1 MKIGII
7 GAGKVGCSMG
17 KYFVENGIPV
27 AGFYSR
33 HQESAEQAATFTK
46 TEKFD
51 SLTSLVDLCDMV
63 FIATPDDAIREVWNR
78 IHSLS
83 IENKVICHFSGS
95 LSSDVFSRREQTG
108 ALCCS
113 LHPMYAFSDRF
124 TSYEKLNT
132 VIFSIEGDK
141 QGIVRLRELFLPLG
155 NSVYKIASDKKV
167 KYHCA
172 ASMVSN
178 MMIGLY
184 ELSIRMLEDCGL
196 DQEQARLFVEPLV
209 RGNIENVL
217 NTSSAEALSGPIER
231 GDLETVKKH
240 LMVLR
245 GREKRIYQDLRQI
258 VLQIAEE
265 KNPDRDYAELEEL
278 ISAVS
283 TEME

>member
-51 SLTSLVDLCDMV
+51 SLTSLVDLCDIV

-245 GREKRIYQDLRQI
+245 GREKRIYQDLGQI

>member
-51 SLTSLVDLCDMV
+51 SLTSLVDLCDIV

-209 RGNIENVL
+209 RENIENVL

-245 GREKRIYQDLRQI
+245 GREKRIYQDLGQI

>member
-245 GREKRIYQDLRQI
+245 GREKRIYQDLGQI

>member
-78 IHSLS
+78 IRSLS

-95 LSSDVFSRREQTG
+95 LSSDVFSHREQTG

-155 NSVYKIASDKKV
+155 NSVYEIASDKKV

-231 GDLETVKKH
+231 RDLETVKKH
-240 LMVLR
+240 LMVLQ
-245 GREKRIYQDLRQI
+245 GREKRIYQDLGQI

>member
-63 FIATPDDAIREVWNR
+63 FIATPDDTIREVWNR
-78 IHSLS
+78 IRSLS

-95 LSSDVFSRREQTG
+95 LSSDVFSHREQTG

-155 NSVYKIASDKKV
+155 NCVYEIASDKKV

-245 GREKRIYQDLRQI
+245 GREKRIYQDLGQI

-265 KNPDRDYAELEEL
+265 KNPNRDYAELEEL